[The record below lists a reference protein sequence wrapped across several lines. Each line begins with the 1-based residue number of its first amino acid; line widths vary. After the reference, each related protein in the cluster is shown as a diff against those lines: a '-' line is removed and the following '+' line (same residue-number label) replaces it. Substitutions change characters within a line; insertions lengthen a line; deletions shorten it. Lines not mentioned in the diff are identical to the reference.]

1 MNFDIRIAIGLLFG
15 LLGLI
20 LAGYGLCTMSDAA
33 IYAKSLHR
41 NFNLIWGIVLIAFSS
56 VMLILARKSFSSKK

>member
-20 LAGYGLCTMSDAA
+20 LTAYGLFTISDAA
-33 IYAKSLHR
+33 IYAKSLHM
-41 NFNLIWGIVLIAFSS
+41 NFNLIWGIVLIVFSS
-56 VMLILARKSFSSKK
+56 IMLFLARKSFTRGK